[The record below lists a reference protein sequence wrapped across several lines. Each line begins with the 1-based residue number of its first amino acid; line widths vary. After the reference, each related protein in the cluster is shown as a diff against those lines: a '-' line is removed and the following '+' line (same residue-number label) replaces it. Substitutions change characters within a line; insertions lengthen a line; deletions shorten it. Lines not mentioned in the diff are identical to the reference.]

1 MASTSGPMHPR
12 RLPGEPDD
20 YRAARDDL
28 LRAEVELKRQTEA
41 VAKQLRA
48 LPPGGPLAEDYSF
61 HEWDPAQG
69 QPRPVR
75 FSDLFTDGRDTLAIY
90 SFMFKPGD
98 SGPLAVPCPICTS
111 IIDAID
117 GEAPHITQQISLA
130 VVAKAPIERFSAH
143 ARARGW
149 HQARLLSSAGT
160 TYNRDYLAEHPDGAQ
175 FAMLNV
181 FVNRDGAIRHFWSS
195 EEWYVPPEPGQNPRH
210 VDFMWPL
217 WGLLDR
223 TPEGR
228 GRDWMPRLAYR

>member
-12 RLPGEPDD
+12 RLPGESGD

-117 GEAPHITQQISLA
+117 GEAPHITNKSASPSWQRHRSNDS
-130 VVAKAPIERFSAH
+130 APTPGLGDGTRPACCPPPAPPTTATTSPRTLTER
-143 ARARGW
+143 
-149 HQARLLSSAGT
+149 SS
-160 TYNRDYLAEHPDGAQ
+160 RC
-175 FAMLNV
+175 
-181 FVNRDGAIRHFWSS
+181 
-195 EEWYVPPEPGQNPRH
+195 
-210 VDFMWPL
+210 
-217 WGLLDR
+217 
-223 TPEGR
+223 
-228 GRDWMPRLAYR
+228 